1 MANRRK
7 SRVSAPSTGVRVV
20 ALTDPTL
27 TAHVLWMRLRRLSEA
42 TVELRC
48 VAMRGLLRHAGAP
61 ALACTTAHLDAW
73 QRALGVADASR
84 ASYVSQVASFYAW
97 VLQEGLLDADPSL
110 VLISPKLPRRQPR
123 PISEDDLQLALAA
136 APPRIEPWL
145 ELAAYAGL
153 RAGEIARL
161 DRRDVLDHA
170 DPRLLVVMGK
180 GGRERLVPLAP
191 RVRDTLRRHGLPSA
205 GLVFPRHDGQP
216 GPNRPNLITQLSS
229 AHLHSLGIP
238 ATLHCLRHRFLSE
251 VYRESRDLR
260 VTQEL
265 AGHASP
271 TTTAGYAAWSPDR
284 AVAAVLALDARRS
297 A

>member
-1 MANRRK
+1 MPTSRRK
-7 SRVSAPSTGVRVV
+7 RVHSTTGSRVV
-20 ALTDPTL
+20 ALGDPAV
-27 TAHVLWMRLRRLSEA
+27 TAHVAWMRLRRLSEA

-48 VAMRGLLRHAGAP
+48 VALRSLARHTARP
-61 ALACTTAHLDAW
+61 ALAATAADLDSW
-73 QRALGVADASR
+73 QRALDVSDQTR

-97 VLQEGLLDADPSL
+97 AVGEGLVEQDPSVVL
-110 VLISPKLPRRQPR
+110 VSPKLPRRQPR
-123 PISEDDLQLALAA
+123 PISEDDLALALAA

-170 DPRLLVVMGK
+170 DPPVLVVMGK
-180 GGRERLVPLAP
+180 GGRERVVPLAP
-191 RVRDTLRRHGLPSA
+191 RVRDALRRHGMPSA
-205 GLVFPRHDGQP
+205 GLVFPRHDGKP
-216 GPNRPNLITQLSS
+216 GPNRRHVVSQLCSE
-229 AHLHSLGIP
+229 HLRSLGIR
-238 ATLHCLRHRFLSE
+238 ATLHCLRHRFLTQ

-284 AVAAVLALDARRS
+284 AVAAVLALDRRRT